1 MTQKQ
6 SVLNDLPPLLF
17 QETKNFHLS
26 NTRIPGA
33 EQVDRALREY
43 PQVGL
48 IYLDVVKFHEVEQ
61 IAGREA
67 CARILQFLQ
76 KTVLQAASRVV
87 PAHCLL
93 GVHKLNG
100 DDFVVYFTGGP
111 ETAASIPEI
120 NQLAQHLRQVA
131 KDMLCDRL
139 ASLWP
144 ELDLRVGYTF
154 ITPSP
159 ARSLK
164 SQLYSGIKEA
174 LRVAREQP
182 DVNYLQKIHELR
194 EILAHRALQVVFQPV
209 VSLFSGEVTGYEAL
223 TRGPEGSYFA
233 SPTNL
238 FAFAQEA
245 GLLFEAEKL
254 ARELAIARLSDFQ
267 RNQKLFLN
275 INPRVLEAP
284 GFATG
289 ETRRILEA
297 AEQSCQSVVF
307 EITERTSIENYPRFV
322 RALEHYRSQG
332 FLVAVDDAGA
342 GHSNLKSI
350 AEFKPDY
357 IKIDMSLVRDIDRSS
372 TKQALMEAFI
382 LFSQR
387 INAQIIAEGIET
399 EEELRVLCRL
409 GIPLGQGFLLARP
422 GYPLPLVEPDAT
434 VLLSAEQEE
443 TNRSSSYR
451 GVTIGSI
458 AERGLTLDCYEPAS
472 QADQLFEN
480 NPEINN
486 IMVVCGQS
494 PRGLVTRD
502 RFYRQLA
509 TRFGRSLFL
518 DRPVT
523 RLMDGN
529 PLMVDKS
536 LQIEAVSRMAT
547 GRGSRNLYDDI
558 VVIDGDTFIGTVS
571 VRKLLNVITKMQVES
586 ARFANPLTGLPGNVK
601 IEEEIQS
608 RLAVP
613 DQSFALIYADLDG
626 FKAFNDRY
634 GFERGD
640 QAILLTARILS
651 HVVTLNGDDSEFV
664 GHVGG
669 DDFVLITDPRH
680 SEQVCSRIIQ
690 QFDDQIPS
698 LYDQEELAAGGISA
712 VDRQG
717 RQHFYPIMSISLA
730 VVTNEQRKFTSHLAM
745 GEVAAELKH
754 RAKNIAGSCYVCD
767 RRL

>member
-6 SVLNDLPPLLF
+6 SVLNDLSSLF
-17 QETKNFHLS
+17 EGKTNFHMS
-26 NTRIPGA
+26 NTWIPGA
-33 EQVDRALREY
+33 EHVDRALREHR
-43 PQVGL
+43 QVGL

-61 IAGREA
+61 IAGKEV

-76 KTVLQAASRVV
+76 ETVLQAASKVV
-87 PAHCLL
+87 PAHRLL
-93 GVHKLNG
+93 GAHKLSG
-100 DDFVVYFTGGP
+100 DDFVVYFTSGP

-120 NQLAQHLRQVA
+120 NQLAQNLRQVT
-131 KDMLCDRL
+131 KDMLRDRL
-139 ASLWP
+139 AGLWP
-144 ELDLRVGYTF
+144 ELDLHVGYTF
-154 ITPSP
+154 ITPSS
-159 ARSLK
+159 AHSLE
-164 SQLYSGIKEA
+164 SQLYSSIKEA
-174 LRVAREQP
+174 LRVAKEQP
-182 DVNYLQKIHELR
+182 DVNYLQKTHELR
-194 EILAHRALQVVFQPV
+194 EIIAQRALQVVFQPV
-209 VSLFSGEVTGYEAL
+209 VSLFSGEIIGYEAL
-223 TRGPEGSYFA
+223 TRGPEDSYFA

-245 GLLFEAEKL
+245 GLLFQAEKL

-267 RNQKLFLN
+267 QNQKLFLN
-275 INPRVLEAP
+275 IDPRVLEAP
-284 GFATG
+284 GFAIG
-289 ETRRILEA
+289 ETHRILEA
-297 AEQSCQSVVF
+297 TGRSCHSVVF

-332 FLVAVDDAGA
+332 YMVAVDDAGA
-342 GHSNLKSI
+342 GHSSFKSI
-350 AEFKPDY
+350 AELKPDY
-357 IKIDMSLVRDIDRSS
+357 IKIDMSLVRGIDRSS
-372 TKQALMEAFI
+372 TKQALMEAFA

-434 VLLSAEQEE
+434 VLLSAEQEKR
-443 TNRSSSYR
+443 NRTSSCR

-458 AERGLTLDCYEPAS
+458 VEPGLTLNCHEPVS
-472 QADQLFEN
+472 QAAQLFEN
-480 NPEINN
+480 NPDISN
-486 IMVVCGQS
+486 IIVVYGQS

-502 RFYRQLA
+502 KLYHQLA
-509 TRFGRSLFL
+509 TQFGRSLFWE
-518 DRPVT
+518 RPVT
-523 RLMDGN
+523 LVMDGN

-536 LQIEAVSRMAT
+536 LQIEAVSQMAT

-571 VRKLLNVITKMQVES
+571 VRKLLSVITKMQVES

-608 RLAVP
+608 RLSVP
-613 DQSFALIYADLDG
+613 DQPFALIYADLDG

-651 HVVTLNGDDSEFV
+651 DVVTLTGNGNEFV

-669 DDFVLITDPRH
+669 DDFVLITDLRH
-680 SEQVCSRIIQ
+680 TEQVCNRIIQ
-690 QFDDQIPS
+690 QFDEQIPS
-698 LYDQEELAAGGISA
+698 LYNQEELAAGGISA

-730 VVTNEQRKFTSHLAM
+730 VVTNEQRKFTNHLAM
-745 GEVAAELKH
+745 GEIAAELKH